1 MKKVLKFKINLKKSK
16 IRKFVKVPQNILK
29 KGHIEKWHS
38 LFYDFDKVKDK
49 IIFRFELDEEN
60 KTLQSIDHYP
70 KEWHGI
76 FKKEN
81 IKFNEEFSSIN
92 ENLYSCRTS
101 KWWRPEPDNTTE
113 LYRYIVTISSAWGG
127 LKLTAEVYLAHPHK
141 IGNDPKFKL
150 FDTFEIVMDC
160 VDNISSDKVL
170 LRGLDKKFINKILS
184 KKSMNDAIK
193 ILKNDPKKPKAMFSR
208 RVQKYDV
215 FLSYN
220 DRFDLVKLAKNL
232 QELKYE
238 FLNEES
244 LLADRYFLTFF
255 ETFYTFYSVHKNMDL
270 SKALMQVLTHL
281 NISAANKKIT
291 EGLDGVRER
300 LKEFVRAEVDELF
313 KRKRK
318 DNIKIVK

>member
-1 MKKVLKFKINLKKSK
+1 M
-16 IRKFVKVPQNILK
+16 
-29 KGHIEKWHS
+29 
-38 LFYDFDKVKDK
+38 
-49 IIFRFELDEEN
+49 
-60 KTLQSIDHYP
+60 
-70 KEWHGI
+70 
-76 FKKEN
+76 
-81 IKFNEEFSSIN
+81 
-92 ENLYSCRTS
+92 
-101 KWWRPEPDNTTE
+101 
-113 LYRYIVTISSAWGG
+113 
-127 LKLTAEVYLAHPHK
+127 YLAHPHK

-244 LLADRYFLTFF
+244 LLADRYFLTFLLMF
-255 ETFYTFYSVHKNMDL
+255 E
-270 SKALMQVLTHL
+270 
-281 NISAANKKIT
+281 ISIS
-291 EGLDGVRER
+291 R
-300 LKEFVRAEVDELF
+300 
-313 KRKRK
+313 
-318 DNIKIVK
+318 